1 MKYMVQFQFKSEG
14 RAEAL
19 ERFERLGTNRHAG
32 VTFRSAWIGS
42 DRGVAF
48 VLVES
53 DSEELV
59 KQAAESWKS
68 QGECSIYPVIDI
80 EQY

>member
-1 MKYMVQFQFKSEG
+1 MKYMVQFQFKQESK
-14 RAEAL
+14 AEAL
-19 ERFERLGTNRHAG
+19 EIFEKLGPNRHAG

-42 DRGVAF
+42 NRGVAF

-53 DSEELV
+53 GSEELV
-59 KQAAESWKS
+59 ANAAESWKS
-68 QGECSIYPVIDI
+68 QGEFTIYPVIDI

>member
-1 MKYMVQFQFKSEG
+1 MKYMVQFLFKSEG
-14 RAEAL
+14 KAEAL
-19 ERFERLGTNRHAG
+19 EQFERLGPNRHAG
-32 VTFRSAWIGS
+32 VTFRSAWIGA

-53 DSEELV
+53 ASEELV
-59 KQAAESWKS
+59 KQAADSWKS
-68 QGECSIYPVIDI
+68 QGEYSIYPVVDI